1 MNNQEIIIIAAVAKN
16 RIIGRDNQLL
26 WSIPEDMKH
35 FKELTQGHP
44 VIMGRKTWESIPVKF
59 RPLPN
64 RKNIIIS
71 RQTDFISP
79 GGYLAHSLDE
89 ALSKVI
95 DSPTVFIIGGGEI
108 YAQAMSVATRLEITE
123 VNQEP
128 NGDAWFPEIDLAHW
142 KKEKEI
148 PCDGYSF
155 VSYVR

>member
-16 RIIGRDNQLL
+16 RVIGRDNQLL

-108 YAQAMSVATRLEITE
+108 YAQAMTIATRLEITE
-123 VNQEP
+123 VKQEP
-128 NGDAWFPEIDLAHW
+128 DGDAWFPEIDLTYW
-142 KKEKEI
+142 KKEKEVYRE
-148 PCDGYSF
+148 GYSF
-155 VSYVR
+155 VTYVR

>member
-108 YAQAMSVATRLEITE
+108 YAQAMTIATRLEITE
-123 VNQEP
+123 VKQEP
-128 NGDAWFPEIDLAHW
+128 DGDAWFPEIDLAYW
-142 KKEKEI
+142 KKEKEVYRE
-148 PCDGYSF
+148 GYSF
-155 VSYVR
+155 VTYIR

>member
-1 MNNQEIIIIAAVAKN
+1 MNNQEIIVIAAVAKN
-16 RIIGRDNQLL
+16 RVIGRDNQLL

-108 YAQAMSVATRLEITE
+108 YAQAMTIATRLEITE
-123 VNQEP
+123 VKQEP
-128 NGDAWFPEIDLAHW
+128 DGDAWFPEIDLAYW
-142 KKEKEI
+142 KKEKEVYRE
-148 PCDGYSF
+148 GYSF
-155 VSYVR
+155 VTYNR

>member
-1 MNNQEIIIIAAVAKN
+1 MNNQEIIVIAAVAKN
-16 RIIGRDNQLL
+16 RVIGRDNQLL

-108 YAQAMSVATRLEITE
+108 YAQAMTIATRLEITE
-123 VNQEP
+123 VKQEP
-128 NGDAWFPEIDLAHW
+128 DGDAWFP
-142 KKEKEI
+142 
-148 PCDGYSF
+148 
-155 VSYVR
+155 